1 MGHFYFHLRAGEQL
15 ILDVEGL
22 DLPDISAARR
32 EAIKSAREIL
42 AAAIRAGKAKVPD
55 AFVISD
61 EAGRALDMVPLVG
74 SAGVLEEVR
83 HGSRRL

>member
-22 DLPDISAARR
+22 DLPSVSAARR
-32 EAIKSAREIL
+32 VAIKSAREIL

-61 EAGRALDMVPLVG
+61 EAGRALDMVPLMEALPE
-74 SAGVLEEVR
+74 SLKKAIR
-83 HGSRRL
+83 